1 MDPKTGN
8 VLLQCLE
15 LLRDWGLHLSCSF
28 GMMPL
33 LLVIFF
39 AEVCTQQLEEI
50 LYPTESGFSFIGK
63 GTNPDC
69 GIWQEKKGFRD
80 VWLHQHSS
88 LVFDWVC
95 ARPVRRQRGNGPKY
109 HGLLERWAR
118 RNCSF
123 DEAFSPSMVK
133 RIWGNSRSLQQSK
146 SSLPR
151 HSSAP
156 GSWWVSV
163 GCSEA
168 LELALYAMVKSLS
181 GSPQVPG
188 GKLLQK
194 DVENPWG
201 TPRKMIYRRI
211 NHGCFVLF
219 SCLFKWSCILFMVIG
234 NFPIFVIVS
243 TY

>member
-1 MDPKTGN
+1 MFFRNDAIAS
-8 VLLQCLE
+8 
-15 LLRDWGLHLSCSF
+15 RDFFRWGLHPTAWRNSLSDRERF
-28 GMMPL
+28 
-33 LLVIFF
+33 
-39 AEVCTQQLEEI
+39 QLYRKRNKSW
-50 LYPTESGFSFIGK
+50 LRHLAR
-63 GTNPDC
+63 
-69 GIWQEKKGFRD
+69 KKGFRD